1 MYILG
6 IDGGGTKTKGV
17 IATEAGTII
26 AEATVG
32 ASNPNN
38 VKKEDLKKELG
49 KLIDILK
56 TESRDT
62 FKEVKRAYAGM
73 SGVDHPSARK
83 EMKLLLESLL
93 PESIL
98 VTVNNDAITAL
109 YSGTLGKPGVVQ
121 IAGTGSITFGLNN
134 EGILDRVGGWGYL
147 LGEGGSGFA
156 VGSEGLQEAFRA
168 HDGLGSRTEL
178 TSLICGHFQV
188 ETLPE
193 IIHSIYNAVNPKE
206 LIASL
211 SRHVFTAADHGDK
224 VAQAIIQKN
233 AIHIGEAVSCLINK
247 QFNENERA
255 HEIPVVLAGG
265 LFNRLDLFKGPME
278 EIFEKYSINTKLI
291 RPEIE
296 PVGGAVIAG
305 LLEENIK
312 VDAGFIEGFSK
323 EKL

>member
-17 IATEAGTII
+17 IATVTGKII

-38 VKKEDLKKELG
+38 VKKEVLEKELSN
-49 KLIDILK
+49 LIDSLRNG
-56 TESRDT
+56 SNGA
-62 FKEVKRAYAGM
+62 FLEVKRVYAGM

-83 EMKLLLESLL
+83 EMKQLLESLV
-93 PESIL
+93 PQPIP

-121 IAGTGSITFGLNN
+121 IAGTGSITFGLSS
-134 EGILDRVGGWGYL
+134 EGVLDRVGGWGYL
-147 LGEGGSGFA
+147 LGEGGSGFG

-168 HDGLGSRTEL
+168 HDGLGRETEL
-178 TSLICGHFQV
+178 TALICNHFQV
-188 ETLPE
+188 QSLPD
-193 IIHSIYNAVNPKE
+193 IIHTIYNAVNPKE
-206 LIASL
+206 LLASL
-211 SRHVFTAADHGDK
+211 SRHVFTAADHGDQ
-224 VAQAIIQKN
+224 VARSIIRKN

-247 QFNENERA
+247 QFTEKERA
-255 HEIPVVLAGG
+255 DDIPVVLAGG

-278 EIFEKYSINTKLI
+278 EIFEKYSIKSKLI
-291 RPEIE
+291 RPGIE

-305 LLEENIK
+305 LLEEK
-312 VDAGFIEGFSK
+312 IEVNEDFVEQFSR
-323 EKL
+323 

>member
-1 MYILG
+1 MLMYILG

-17 IATEAGTII
+17 IATETGTII

-38 VKKEDLKKELG
+38 VKQEDLTKELG
-49 KLIDILK
+49 NLLDVLQTGSKGAFSK
-56 TESRDT
+56 
-62 FKEVKRAYAGM
+62 VKRVYAGM

-83 EMKLLLESLL
+83 KMKQLLESLL
-93 PESIL
+93 PESIP

-121 IAGTGSITFGLNN
+121 IAGTGSITFGLNG

-168 HDGLGSRTEL
+168 HDGVGSGTEL
-178 TSLICGHFQV
+178 TTLICDQFQV
-188 ETLPE
+188 EVLPD
-193 IIHSIYNAVNPKE
+193 IIHTIYNAVNPKE

-211 SRHVFTAADHGDK
+211 SRLVFTAADHGDQ
-224 VAQAIIQKN
+224 VAQDIIRNN

-247 QFNENERA
+247 QFTEKERVD
-255 HEIPVVLAGG
+255 EIPVVLAGG

-278 EIFEKYSINTKLI
+278 EIFRKHSIHAQLI
-291 RPEIE
+291 RPGID

-305 LLEENIK
+305 LLEEKIEVN
-312 VDAGFIEGFSK
+312 EGFVENFSK
-323 EKL
+323 G

>member
-17 IATEAGTII
+17 IATETGKII

-38 VKKEDLKKELG
+38 VKKEDLKIELG
-49 KLIDILK
+49 KLIERLK
-56 TESRDT
+56 TESKDA
-62 FKEVKRAYAGM
+62 FLEVKRVYAGM

-83 EMKLLLESLL
+83 EMKQLLESLL
-93 PESIL
+93 PGSIP

-121 IAGTGSITFGLNN
+121 IAGTGSITFGLNS
-134 EGILDRVGGWGYL
+134 EGVLDRVGGWGYL

-156 VGSEGLQEAFRA
+156 VGSEGLQAAFRA
-168 HDGLGSRTEL
+168 HDGLGERTEL
-178 TSLICGHFQV
+178 TTLICDHFHALA
-188 ETLPE
+188 LPD
-193 IIHSIYNAVNPKE
+193 IIHTIYNAVNPKE

-211 SRHVFTAADHGDK
+211 SRYVFTAADHGDP
-224 VAQAIIQKN
+224 VAQAIIRKN
-233 AIHIGEAVSCLINK
+233 AIHIGEAVSCLTIK
-247 QFNENERA
+247 QFSGSERA
-255 HEIPVVLAGG
+255 DEIPVVLAGG

-278 EIFEKYSINTKLI
+278 EIFGKYSIHAKLI
-291 RPEIE
+291 RPGIE

-305 LLEENIK
+305 LLEEK
-312 VDAGFIEGFSK
+312 VEVEEVFIGNFSK
-323 EKL
+323 E